1 MSKKYFIVKT
11 DADEAIAKLVED
23 GFFEEWRQIPKRN
36 METGDVVFLY
46 DMNLT
51 GEAKDKKWLPFKCVA
66 ELTGVGDTMMRMRL
80 LYEIDYTKL
89 KFDKDEKAIVAKM
102 QQGSDGVYELKEQG
116 IISKLEE
123 QNNENIVKRV
133 CKELGITQRELAE
146 RIGVASNT
154 PAQWATQT
162 TPPDMAVKFME
173 LLIEHEKTKR
183 QLDKFKQG
191 FALIDEAKSSV

>member
-11 DADEAIAKLVED
+11 KAYESIAQLVED
-23 GFFEEWRQIPKRN
+23 GFFEEWCQTPKKN
-36 METGDVVFLY
+36 MEMGDVVFLY

-89 KFDKDEKAIVAKM
+89 KFDKDEKAIVANM

-146 RIGVASNT
+146 RIGMSADSLRT
-154 PAQWATQT
+154 LSAKGQISTQT
-162 TPPDMAVKFME
+162 EAAINLVLENENLKKE
-173 LLIEHEKTKR
+173 LENYKALRTAIKTM
-183 QLDKFKQG
+183 
-191 FALIDEAKSSV
+191 ID

>member
-11 DADEAIAKLVED
+11 DADEAIARLVED
-23 GFFEEWRQIPKRN
+23 GFFEEWRQIPKKN

-66 ELTGVGDTMMRMRL
+66 ELTGVGDAMMRMRL

-102 QQGSDGVYELKEQG
+102 QQGSDGVYELEEQR

-146 RIGVASNT
+146 RMKVNEVTVRQWSSKGEVMPNVEVT
-154 PAQWATQT
+154 LNLLLENHRLKAQLKDLKSFA
-162 TPPDMAVKFME
+162 E
-173 LLIEHEKTKR
+173 LI
-183 QLDKFKQG
+183 
-191 FALIDEAKSSV
+191 KSLQ

>member
-11 DADEAIAKLVED
+11 DADEAIARLVED
-23 GFFEEWRQIPKRN
+23 GFFEEWCQIPKKN

-66 ELTGVGDTMMRMRL
+66 ELTGVGDAMMRMRL

-146 RIGVASNT
+146 IIKVNAGT
-154 PAQWATQT
+154 PAQWVSKGEVPPTYQYLLELMLENKHLKEKIAKLT
-162 TPPDMAVKFME
+162 TFKE
-173 LLIEHEKTKR
+173 LLNEI
-183 QLDKFKQG
+183 
-191 FALIDEAKSSV
+191 

>member
-1 MSKKYFIVKT
+1 MSKKYFIIKT
-11 DADEAIAKLVED
+11 KEDKSIARLVED
-23 GFFEEWRQIPKRN
+23 GFFEEWCQIPKRN

-89 KFDKDEKAIVAKM
+89 KFDKDEKAIVANM

-116 IISKLEE
+116 IISKIEE

-133 CKELGITQRELAE
+133 CKELNITQRELAE
-146 RIGVASNT
+146 RVDIPESTVARWKGGDLPRLAELYLNALLENIELKSKLEAIKKAHEIVSN
-154 PAQWATQT
+154 
-162 TPPDMAVKFME
+162 
-173 LLIEHEKTKR
+173 L
-183 QLDKFKQG
+183 
-191 FALIDEAKSSV
+191 

>member
-66 ELTGVGDTMMRMRL
+66 ELTGVGDAMMRMRL

-102 QQGSDGVYELKEQG
+102 QQGSDGVYELEEQR

-146 RIGVASNT
+146 RMKVNEVTVRQWSSKGEVMPNVEVT
-154 PAQWATQT
+154 LNLLLENHRLKAQLKDLKSFA
-162 TPPDMAVKFME
+162 E
-173 LLIEHEKTKR
+173 LI
-183 QLDKFKQG
+183 
-191 FALIDEAKSSV
+191 KSLQ

>member
-23 GFFEEWRQIPKRN
+23 GFFEEWRQTPKKN

-146 RIGVASNT
+146 RIGMSADSLNTAVSNGKISKMT
-154 PAQWATQT
+154 EA
-162 TPPDMAVKFME
+162 AVKLVAE
-173 LLIEHEKTKR
+173 VESLKKDLEKYENLRNAIK
-183 QLDKFKQG
+183 D
-191 FALIDEAKSSV
+191 AIS

>member
-11 DADEAIAKLVED
+11 DADEAIARLVED
-23 GFFEEWRQIPKRN
+23 GFFEEWRQIPKKN

-66 ELTGVGDTMMRMRL
+66 ELTGVGDAMMRMRL

-102 QQGSDGVYELKEQG
+102 QQGSDGVYELEEQR

-146 RIGVASNT
+146 RIGMSADSLRT
-154 PAQWATQT
+154 LSAKGQISTQT
-162 TPPDMAVKFME
+162 EAAINLVLENENLKKE
-173 LLIEHEKTKR
+173 LENYKALRTAIKTM
-183 QLDKFKQG
+183 
-191 FALIDEAKSSV
+191 ID

>member
-11 DADEAIAKLVED
+11 WADQSIAQLVED
-23 GFFEEWRQIPKRN
+23 GFFEEWRQIPKKN
-36 METGDVVFLY
+36 MEMGDVVFLY
-46 DMNLT
+46 DMNLR

-66 ELTGVGDTMMRMRL
+66 ELTGVGSKTMGLRL

-102 QQGSDGVYELKEQG
+102 QQGTDGVYELKEQG

-123 QNNENIVKRV
+123 QSNENIVKSV

-146 RIGVASNT
+146 RMDIPESTVARWKGGDL
-154 PAQWATQT
+154 PRLA
-162 TPPDMAVKFME
+162 E
-173 LLIEHEKTKR
+173 LYLNALLENIELKSKLEAIKKAHEIVSK
-183 QLDKFKQG
+183 L
-191 FALIDEAKSSV
+191 

>member
-11 DADEAIAKLVED
+11 WADQSIAQLVED
-23 GFFEEWRQIPKRN
+23 GFFEEWRQIPKKN
-36 METGDVVFLY
+36 MKMGDVVFLY
-46 DMNLT
+46 DMNLR

-66 ELTGVGDTMMRMRL
+66 ELTGVGSETMGLRL

-146 RIGVASNT
+146 RMDIPESTVAGWKGGDLPRLAELYLNALLENIELKSKLEAIKKAHEIVSN
-154 PAQWATQT
+154 
-162 TPPDMAVKFME
+162 
-173 LLIEHEKTKR
+173 L
-183 QLDKFKQG
+183 
-191 FALIDEAKSSV
+191 

>member
-11 DADEAIAKLVED
+11 KADESIAQLVED
-23 GFFEEWRQIPKRN
+23 GFFEEWCQIPKRN
-36 METGDVVFLY
+36 METGDIVFLY

-89 KFDKDEKAIVAKM
+89 KFDKDEKAIVANM

-123 QNNENIVKRV
+123 QNNKNIVKRV

-146 RIGVASNT
+146 RMKVNEVTVRLWSSKGEVMPNVEVT
-154 PAQWATQT
+154 LNLLLENHHLKAQLKDLKSFA
-162 TPPDMAVKFME
+162 E
-173 LLIEHEKTKR
+173 LI
-183 QLDKFKQG
+183 
-191 FALIDEAKSSV
+191 KSLQ

>member
-11 DADEAIAKLVED
+11 WADQSIAQLVED
-23 GFFEEWRQIPKRN
+23 GFFEEWRQIPKKN

-66 ELTGVGDTMMRMRL
+66 ELTGVGNETMGLRL

-146 RIGVASNT
+146 RMDIPESTVARWKGGDLPRLAELYLNALLENIELKSKLEAIKKAHEIVSN
-154 PAQWATQT
+154 
-162 TPPDMAVKFME
+162 
-173 LLIEHEKTKR
+173 L
-183 QLDKFKQG
+183 
-191 FALIDEAKSSV
+191 

>member
-11 DADEAIAKLVED
+11 KADESIAQLVED
-23 GFFEEWRQIPKRN
+23 GFFEEWCQIPKRN
-36 METGDVVFLY
+36 METGDIVFLY

-66 ELTGVGDTMMRMRL
+66 ELTGVGDAMMRMRL

-102 QQGSDGVYELKEQG
+102 QQGSDGVYELEEQK

-146 RIGVASNT
+146 RMKVNDVTVRQWSSKGEVMPNVEVT
-154 PAQWATQT
+154 LNLLLENHRLKAQLKDLKSFA
-162 TPPDMAVKFME
+162 K
-173 LLIEHEKTKR
+173 LI
-183 QLDKFKQG
+183 
-191 FALIDEAKSSV
+191 KSLQ

>member
-11 DADEAIAKLVED
+11 KADESIAQLVED
-23 GFFEEWRQIPKRN
+23 GFFEEWCQIPKRN
-36 METGDVVFLY
+36 METGDIVFLY

-89 KFDKDEKAIVAKM
+89 KFDKDEKAIVANM

-123 QNNENIVKRV
+123 QNNKNIVKRV

-146 RIGVASNT
+146 RMKVNEVTVRQWSSKGEVMPNVEVT
-154 PAQWATQT
+154 LNLLLENHHLKAQLKDLKSFA
-162 TPPDMAVKFME
+162 E
-173 LLIEHEKTKR
+173 LI
-183 QLDKFKQG
+183 
-191 FALIDEAKSSV
+191 KSLQ

>member
-1 MSKKYFIVKT
+1 MGKKYFIVKT
-11 DADEAIAKLVED
+11 DADEAIAQLVED
-23 GFFEEWRQIPKRN
+23 GFFEEWCQTPKKS
-36 METGDVVFLY
+36 MEMGDVVFLY

-66 ELTGVGDTMMRMRL
+66 ELTDVGKETMSLRL

-89 KFDKDEKAIVAKM
+89 KFDKDEKVIVAKM

-123 QNNENIVKRV
+123 QNSENIIKRV

-146 RIGVASNT
+146 R
-154 PAQWATQT
+154 
-162 TPPDMAVKFME
+162 ME
-173 LLIEHEKTKR
+173 IPESTIARWKNGDIPRLADLYLNALLENVDLKTK
-183 QLDKFKQG
+183 L
-191 FALIDEAKSSV
+191 EAIKKAHKIMSSL

>member
-11 DADEAIAKLVED
+11 KADESIAQLVED
-23 GFFEEWRQIPKRN
+23 GFFEEWCQIPKRN
-36 METGDVVFLY
+36 METGDIVFLY

-66 ELTGVGDTMMRMRL
+66 ELTGVGDAMMRMRL

-102 QQGSDGVYELKEQG
+102 QQGSDGVYELEEQK

-146 RIGVASNT
+146 RIGMSADSLNTAVSNGKISKMT
-154 PAQWATQT
+154 EA
-162 TPPDMAVKFME
+162 AVKLVAE
-173 LLIEHEKTKR
+173 VEGLKKDLEKYENLRNAIK
-183 QLDKFKQG
+183 D
-191 FALIDEAKSSV
+191 AIS

>member
-11 DADEAIAKLVED
+11 KADESIAKLVED

-66 ELTGVGDTMMRMRL
+66 ELTGVGDAMMRMRL

-89 KFDKDEKAIVAKM
+89 KFDKDEKAIIANM

-146 RIGVASNT
+146 RIGMSADSLNTAVSNGKISKMT
-154 PAQWATQT
+154 EA
-162 TPPDMAVKFME
+162 AVKLVAE
-173 LLIEHEKTKR
+173 VESLKKDLEKYENLRNAIK
-183 QLDKFKQG
+183 D
-191 FALIDEAKSSV
+191 AIS

>member
-11 DADEAIAKLVED
+11 KADESRAQLVED
-23 GFFEEWRQIPKRN
+23 GFFEEWCQIPKRN
-36 METGDVVFLY
+36 METGDIVFLY

-66 ELTGVGDTMMRMRL
+66 ELTGVGDAMMRMRL

-102 QQGSDGVYELKEQG
+102 QQGSDGVYELEEQK

-146 RIGVASNT
+146 RMKVNEVTVRQWSSKGEVMPNVEVT
-154 PAQWATQT
+154 LNLLLENHRLKAQLKDLKSFA
-162 TPPDMAVKFME
+162 K
-173 LLIEHEKTKR
+173 LI
-183 QLDKFKQG
+183 
-191 FALIDEAKSSV
+191 KSLQ

>member
-11 DADEAIAKLVED
+11 WADQSIAQLVED
-23 GFFEEWRQIPKRN
+23 GFFEEWRQIPKKN
-36 METGDVVFLY
+36 MKMGDVVFLY
-46 DMNLT
+46 DMNLR

-66 ELTGVGDTMMRMRL
+66 ELTGVGSETMGLRL

-146 RIGVASNT
+146 RMDIPESTVARWKGGDLPRLAELYLNALLENIELKSKLEAIKKAHEIVSN
-154 PAQWATQT
+154 
-162 TPPDMAVKFME
+162 
-173 LLIEHEKTKR
+173 L
-183 QLDKFKQG
+183 
-191 FALIDEAKSSV
+191 

>member
-146 RIGVASNT
+146 RIGMSADSLNTAVSNGKISKMT
-154 PAQWATQT
+154 EA
-162 TPPDMAVKFME
+162 AVKLVAE
-173 LLIEHEKTKR
+173 VESLKKDLEKYENLRNAIK
-183 QLDKFKQG
+183 D
-191 FALIDEAKSSV
+191 AIS

>member
-11 DADEAIAKLVED
+11 KAYESIAQLVED
-23 GFFEEWRQIPKRN
+23 GFFEEWCQIPKRN

-89 KFDKDEKAIVAKM
+89 KFDKDEKAIVANM

-146 RIGVASNT
+146 RIGMSADSLNTAVSNGKISKMT
-154 PAQWATQT
+154 EA
-162 TPPDMAVKFME
+162 AVKLVAE
-173 LLIEHEKTKR
+173 VESLKKDLEKYENLRNAIK
-183 QLDKFKQG
+183 D
-191 FALIDEAKSSV
+191 AIS

>member
-11 DADEAIAKLVED
+11 DADEAIARLVED
-23 GFFEEWRQIPKRN
+23 GFFEEWCQIPKKN

-66 ELTGVGDTMMRMRL
+66 ELTGVGDAMMRMRL

-102 QQGSDGVYELKEQG
+102 QQGSDGVYELEEQR

-146 RIGVASNT
+146 RMKVNEVTVRQWSSKGEVMPNVEVT
-154 PAQWATQT
+154 LNLLLENHRLKAQLKDLKSFA
-162 TPPDMAVKFME
+162 E
-173 LLIEHEKTKR
+173 LI
-183 QLDKFKQG
+183 
-191 FALIDEAKSSV
+191 KSLQ